1 MNQAFLDYY
10 RCPESYADFRSVN
23 GTHNDQHVGYFRI
36 GQNLIGYGTTAAR
49 PSSGVSG
56 SLPDLSSQM
65 KIEGSTCCLP
75 FNPTEIA
82 NNLRYERYSNTERES
97 GWKKNVR
104 DAYYRVRPVL
114 PVSVRRHLQK
124 LWLSRRSKTT
134 FPSWPVDSTVDRMF
148 EALML
153 LNAQAHNNA
162 EIPFIWFWPEG
173 KPSASIMTHDVE
185 TNAGLDFVGE
195 LMNINDSFGIKSS
208 FQIIPEER
216 YSANEKT
223 LAEIR
228 SRGFEVN
235 VHDLKHDGHLFD
247 DHQQFLESAARI
259 NQYVR
264 QFGSKGFRSGVL
276 YRNQSWYDAFSFSY
290 DMSVPNNGHF
300 DPQAGGCCTVIPY
313 FVGDILEIPVTTIQ
327 DYSLFNILGSYSID
341 LWKEQVGQIMA
352 QHGLASFIVHP
363 DYLGSKAA
371 KDTYMALLQYLD
383 SLRSNDGLWIALPAE
398 IDTWWRQRSRM
409 RLVQHNG
416 EWKIEGAGNDRA
428 RVAFATAADNTL
440 KYRIS

>member
-23 GTHNDQHVGYFRI
+23 GAHSKQRVGYFRM
-36 GQNLIGYGTTAAR
+36 GQDLIGYGTTAAQ
-49 PSSGVSG
+49 PSSGETNL
-56 SLPDLSSQM
+56 LPDLSSQL
-65 KIEGSTCCLP
+65 KIEESSCCLP

-82 NNLRYERYSNTERES
+82 DNLRYERYSHAGREL
-97 GWKKNVR
+97 GWKKNIR
-104 DAYYRVRPVL
+104 DAYYWVRPAL

-134 FPSWPVDSTVDRMF
+134 FPAWPVDCTVDRMF

-153 LNAQAHNNA
+153 LSTRAHKNL

-173 KPSASIMTHDVE
+173 KPSAAIMTHDVE
-185 TNAGLDFVGE
+185 TRAGLDFASA
-195 LMNINDSFGIKSS
+195 LMTINDSFGIKSS

-216 YSANEKT
+216 YSADEKT
-223 LAEIR
+223 LSEIR

-247 DHQQFLESAARI
+247 DHQQFLESAVRI
-259 NQYVR
+259 NQYAE

-276 YRNQSWYDAFSFSY
+276 YRNQSWFGAFSFSY

-300 DPQAGGCCTVIPY
+300 DPQPGGCCTVIPY
-313 FVGDILEIPVTTIQ
+313 FIGDILELPVTTIQ
-327 DYSLFNILGSYSID
+327 DYSLFNILGTYSID
-341 LWKEQVGQIMA
+341 LWKEQVSQIMA

-363 DYLGSKAA
+363 DYLDNEPARA
-371 KDTYMALLQYLD
+371 TYTALLQYLD
-383 SLRSNDGLWIALPAE
+383 SLRASHGLWITLPAE

-409 RLVQHNG
+409 RLVQKNG
-416 EWKIEGAGNDRA
+416 QWKIEGAGNERA
-428 RVAFATAADNTL
+428 RVAYATVADNTL